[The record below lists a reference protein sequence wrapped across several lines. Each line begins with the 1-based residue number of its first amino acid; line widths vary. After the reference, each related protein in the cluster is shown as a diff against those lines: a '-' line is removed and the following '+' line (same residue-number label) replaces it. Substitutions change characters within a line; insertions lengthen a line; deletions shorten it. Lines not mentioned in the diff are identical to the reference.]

1 MIKYF
6 LISIGL
12 ILFSSVLQA
21 AELITGINI
30 RSQHIEL
37 MLYFLSY
44 LILFVGMIRYD
55 VILTSYFSKFDLALI
70 GLMLFWFIINIIRS
84 IDIPLSNLSTL
95 PRFLGGRFYTAALLV
110 PFFVFL
116 GSNIH
121 IIKSSWELSK
131 ASLYVFLIFS
141 PLLFV
146 YNVGILMAFV
156 GLLPIMILN
165 YDKLSKREVFLVATV
180 LAVRLLFSLVHGARN
195 EFVRL
200 SFYLIVALLIV
211 NRNVFK
217 NTLRI
222 NILGIILIFFLFAS
236 FLYVYSGN
244 LSKYFT
250 DPEIVES
257 IKSFEKDNLNT
268 KSREMVYDDF
278 VDDFDNWKDIVF
290 GRGALGTTFSPQYI
304 ILQEITGTKENVF
317 KFPPGYRLEVESGY
331 LQIVLKTG
339 LIGLILF
346 VLISFRAMYF
356 GIFKSKNTFTMMV
369 SIIILERFPSMIS
382 FGLPEYSLDY
392 ILFWLSVGVCLSEKI
407 RSISNVEIYFFLK
420 SSKYYRPKF
429 VTLPN
434 VPEQAQIVK

>member
-1 MIKYF
+1 MVKYF
-6 LISIGL
+6 LVSIGL

-21 AELITGINI
+21 AELITGLNI
-30 RSQHIEL
+30 RSQHLEL
-37 MLYFLSY
+37 MLFFLSY
-44 LILFVGMIRYD
+44 MVLIVGMIRYD
-55 VILTSYFSKFDLALI
+55 VILTSYISKLDLALI
-70 GLMLFWFIINIIRS
+70 ILLIFWFIVNIIRS

-95 PRFLGGRFYTAALLV
+95 PRFLGGRFYTPALLV
-110 PFFVFL
+110 PLFVFL
-116 GSNIH
+116 GSNLH
-121 IIKSSWELSK
+121 IIKSAWELSK

-146 YNVGILMAFV
+146 YNVGILMAFI
-156 GLLPIMILN
+156 GLLPLMILN
-165 YDKLSKREVFLVATV
+165 YDKLTKREVLLVATV
-180 LAVRLLFSLVHGARN
+180 LAVRLLFSLVHGART

-200 SFYLIVALLIV
+200 SFYLVVALLFV

-217 NTLRI
+217 NTVRI
-222 NILGIILIFFLFAS
+222 NVFGIILIFLLFAS

-244 LSKYFT
+244 LSKHFT

-257 IKSFEKDNLNT
+257 IKSFEKDNLNSD
-268 KSREMVYDDF
+268 SRNMVYDDF
-278 VDDFDNWKDIVF
+278 VDDFDNWKDILF
-290 GRGALGTTFSPQYI
+290 GRGALGTTYSPQYI
-304 ILQEITGTKENVF
+304 KLQEITGTKENVF

-331 LQIVLKTG
+331 LQIILKTG
-339 LIGLILF
+339 LTGLILF
-346 VLISFRAMYF
+346 VVISFRAIYF

-434 VPEQAQIVK
+434 IPEQAQTVK

>member
-1 MIKYF
+1 
-6 LISIGL
+6 
-12 ILFSSVLQA
+12 
-21 AELITGINI
+21 
-30 RSQHIEL
+30 
-37 MLYFLSY
+37 
-44 LILFVGMIRYD
+44 
-55 VILTSYFSKFDLALI
+55 
-70 GLMLFWFIINIIRS
+70 
-84 IDIPLSNLSTL
+84 
-95 PRFLGGRFYTAALLV
+95 
-110 PFFVFL
+110 
-116 GSNIH
+116 
-121 IIKSSWELSK
+121 
-131 ASLYVFLIFS
+131 
-141 PLLFV
+141 
-146 YNVGILMAFV
+146 
-156 GLLPIMILN
+156 
-165 YDKLSKREVFLVATV
+165 
-180 LAVRLLFSLVHGARN
+180 
-195 EFVRL
+195 
-200 SFYLIVALLIV
+200 
-211 NRNVFK
+211 
-217 NTLRI
+217 
-222 NILGIILIFFLFAS
+222 
-236 FLYVYSGN
+236 
-244 LSKYFT
+244 
-250 DPEIVES
+250 
-257 IKSFEKDNLNT
+257 
-268 KSREMVYDDF
+268 MVYDDF